1 MNPLIAGLFANFKA
15 SEELGGLPEDDAFEL
30 FVAAQVLPDDL
41 LEQVQT
47 TDLLLDASTIGIDL
61 AALEINGALV
71 WDVDDVDDLCGP
83 TSKIEVTVH
92 LAQVK
97 RSPNVDSAQ
106 VLALGT
112 VATKFLNNEGL
123 QQHPKLKAL
132 MESLRRVFSDYA
144 AKLKAAP
151 AVNVYYA
158 CTAPPIAVADSTVAD
173 RAATARGA
181 IEALGFVGNVQFVV
195 WGTDELHGAWSRKN
209 QANEVELQL
218 EKQVNLPKMPS
229 IDQAILGVVAAT
241 ELLKLVEGQ
250 DGNLDERVFYDNVR
264 GFKGE
269 DNPVNR
275 QILETLT
282 TPESQLLPVLNN
294 GVTVVARAYQPKPGD
309 AISISDFQIVN
320 GCQTSHC
327 LHQAKEAIVASE
339 SPIFVP
345 IRLVVT
351 QDDEVA
357 TRIIRAT
364 NSQTAVLE
372 NDLVALTKFQK
383 QLEDF
388 YRLDQADVKLA
399 YERRSGQFYAA
410 DVIKTRVVTISD
422 QMRAV
427 TAVMLDSPHAAARYT
442 GKLYDEVGA
451 TIFRENHKLLPYVAS
466 AFAAYRIE
474 NAFRTGLDPALKPGR
489 YHILTTVKYQIL
501 GGPSAALDSNQIET
515 QSRTLIDVLKAP
527 DHVALFQTAAEKVL
541 QAGDGQLPTAD
552 RLKRQPF
559 TAELITKLVVDAVPA
574 DDQVLQK

>member
-1 MNPLIAGLFANFKA
+1 MNPLIAGLFGNFRA
-15 SEELGGLPEDDAFEL
+15 SEELEGLPEDDAFEL
-30 FVAAQVLPDDL
+30 FIAAQLLPDDL
-41 LEQVQT
+41 LEQVQI
-47 TDLLLDASTIGIDL
+47 TDLLLDASTIGLDL
-61 AALEINGALV
+61 AVLEINGALV
-71 WDVDDVDDLCGP
+71 WDVDDVEDLCEP

-92 LAQVK
+92 LAQAK
-97 RSPNVDSAQ
+97 RSANIDSAQ
-106 VLALGT
+106 ILALGA
-112 VATKFLNNEGL
+112 VAAQFLNNDGL

-132 MESLRRVFSDYA
+132 MESLRRVFTSYA
-144 AKLKAAP
+144 AKLKGAP
-151 AVNVYYA
+151 AVNVHYA
-158 CTAPPIAVADSTVAD
+158 CTAPSMAVSDATVAD
-173 RAATARGA
+173 RMATARTSL
-181 IEALGFVGNVQFVV
+181 EALGFVGPVHCAV
-195 WGTDELHGAWSRKN
+195 WGADELHAAWNRKN

-218 EKQVNLPKMPS
+218 EKQVNLPKMPG

-250 DGNLDERVFYDNVR
+250 DGNLDERIFYDNVR

-282 TPESQLLPVLNN
+282 TQESQLLPVLNN
-294 GVTVVARAYQPKPGD
+294 GVTVVARTYQPKPGD
-309 AISISDFQIVN
+309 AVSLSDFQIVN

-327 LHQAKEAIVASE
+327 LHRAKDAIVASE
-339 SPIFVP
+339 SPIYVP

-388 YRLDQADVKLA
+388 YRLDPVDVKLA

-427 TAVMLDSPHAAARYT
+427 AAVMLDSPHAAGRYT
-442 GKLYDEVGA
+442 GRLYDEVGT

-474 NAFRTGLDPALKPGR
+474 NALRKGLDPSLKPAR
-489 YHILTTVKYQIL
+489 YHILMTVKYQVL
-501 GGPSAALDSNQIET
+501 GGPSAPLESNQVEA

-527 DHVALFQTAAEKVL
+527 DHVALFQTAAENVL
-541 QAGDGQLPTAD
+541 RAGHGQLPTTD

-559 TAELITKLVVDAVPA
+559 TGELITNLVVSDP
-574 DDQVLQK
+574 LNTE